1 MVHDPLAARLLADP
15 EVAVL
20 LKPFMRSPVTLKAAA
35 EEARVPIQKMHYRA
49 GQMLAA
55 GLLEVVRTTARRGRP
70 VKHYRALAACFRVP
84 LELVPEA
91 QRLALETRSTWERS
105 FAAGVEATRAARLP
119 AASLVVGLDASG
131 TLVWREDDGPG
142 ADGKDGGPVVVN
154 VWHGSLRLS
163 RDEAQELAAAMQALL
178 DL

>member
-1 MVHDPLAARLLADP
+1 MAVPTPPPEPRKALMVHDPLAARLLADP

-35 EEARVPIQKMHYRA
+35 EEARVPIQKM
-49 GQMLAA
+49 
-55 GLLEVVRTTARRGRP
+55 
-70 VKHYRALAACFRVP
+70 HYRALAACFRVP